1 MSNVSRRTFFQG
13 AALAISASRVIGAN
27 DKINV
32 GIVGLG
38 TRGPALLGY
47 LAQLPDNR
55 VVGLCDVKQQARER
69 AQAKLQQLAPG
80 EKAKEFV
87 DMREMFADKT
97 IDAAFLSVPVHWHG
111 LATVWGCEA
120 GKDVYVEKPASY
132 NIHESRR
139 MIESARK
146 TNRIAQVGLQG
157 RSMPFKIRAMQ
168 LLRDGAIGKVYMSR
182 GLCFK
187 PRPSMGKTPPE
198 PVPPGVDWELMLGPA
213 PLRPYTK
220 NRGSYTWN
228 WLWDYGAGD
237 LTNAGAHEFD
247 VAHWGLGDPGM
258 PKAAVS
264 TGGKYVW
271 DDDQEAPNTQYCA
284 FDYGDRELVFEIR
297 ALPSGPEAGQP
308 LVPGVTN
315 YPWYPGGVQGHLT
328 VGNLF
333 LGGNGWMWLDVS
345 GFKIYKGEGSELAM
359 EEKAATGAELS
370 YQQAHVANFLQACRS
385 RKIKDLHCDV
395 AVGATSAAVC
405 HLATISYRVGRK
417 IVWDDAKGRC
427 VNDPEADRLITRDYR
442 KPYVV

>member
-1 MSNVSRRTFFQG
+1 M
-13 AALAISASRVIGAN
+13 GAN

-47 LAQLPDNR
+47 LVKIPETR
-55 VVGLCDVKQQARER
+55 VAGLCDVKQEARER
-69 AQAKLQQLAPG
+69 TQALLRQLAPG
-80 EKAKEFV
+80 EKAAEFV
-87 DMREMFADKT
+87 NMREMFAGKA
-97 IDAAFLSVPVHWHG
+97 IDAVLLSVPVHWHG

-139 MIESARK
+139 MIETARK
-146 TNRIAQVGLQG
+146 TNRMVQVGLQG
-157 RSMPFKIRAMQ
+157 RSMAHKIHAIE
-168 LLRDGAIGKVYMSR
+168 LLRQGAIGKVYMSK

-198 PVPPGVDWELMLGPA
+198 PVPPGIDWDLMQGPA
-213 PLRPYTK
+213 PERPYTR

-271 DDDQEAPNTQYCA
+271 DDDQEAPNTQNCV
-284 FDYGDRELVFEIR
+284 FDYGERQLVFEIR
-297 ALPSGPEAGQP
+297 ALPTGPEAGEP
-308 LVPGVTN
+308 LVPGAHQVLLVSRRRAG
-315 YPWYPGGVQGHLT
+315 PSDRRQPFSRRQR
-328 VGNLF
+328 
-333 LGGNGWMWLDVS
+333 LDVA
-345 GFKIYKGEGSELAM
+345 GWQRLQDLQGRRQRVGYPREIGCRRGGP
-359 EEKAATGAELS
+359 AAG
-370 YQQAHVANFLQACRS
+370 ACRQLPRRLPQPQHQGPALRNRS
-385 RKIKDLHCDV
+385 RRLV
-395 AVGATSAAVC
+395 
-405 HLATISYRVGRK
+405 RGRMPP
-417 IVWDDAKGRC
+417 GYHQLQGG
-427 VNDPEADRLITRDYR
+427 PQDRLGRRQGAMRQRSGSRQIDCARLSQTVRR
-442 KPYVV
+442 LGSLRTKP

>member
-1 MSNVSRRTFFQG
+1 
-13 AALAISASRVIGAN
+13 VIGAN

-38 TRGPALLGY
+38 SRGPVLMELCAHLSES
-47 LAQLPDNR
+47 R
-55 VVGLCDVKQQARER
+55 VGGLCDVKQEARER
-69 AQAKLQQLAPG
+69 AQAKLQQLSPD

-87 DMREMFADKT
+87 DMREMFADKA
-97 IDAAFLSVPVHWHG
+97 IDAVFLSVPVHWHG

-139 MIESARK
+139 MIETARK
-146 TNRIAQVGLQG
+146 TNRMVQVGLQARG
-157 RSMPFKIRAMQ
+157 VAHKIHAMQ
-168 LLRDGAIGKVYMSR
+168 MLRDGAIGKVYMSK

-198 PVPPGVDWELMLGPA
+198 PVPPGVNWELMQGPA
-213 PLRPYTK
+213 PERPYTK

-228 WLWDYGAGD
+228 WLWDYGAGE
-237 LTNAGAHEFD
+237 LTNAGAHEID
-247 VAHWGLGDPGM
+247 AARWALGDPGM
-258 PKAAVS
+258 PKAADS

-271 DDDQEAPNTQYCA
+271 DDDQDAPNTQNCV
-284 FDYGDRELVFEIR
+284 FDYGDRQIVIEIR
-297 ALPSGPEAGQP
+297 ALPSGPEAGEP
-308 LVPGVTN
+308 LVPGVTK
-315 YPWYPGGVQGHLT
+315 YPWYPGGVQGRLISGT
-328 VGNLF
+328 LC
-333 LGGNGWMWLDVS
+333 LGGNGWMWLDQT
-345 GFKIYKGEGSELAM
+345 GFKFYKGEGSELFAT
-359 EEKAATGAELS
+359 EKTTDTNDV
-370 YQQAHVANFLQACRS
+370 QTQAHVQNFLQSCRS
-385 RKIKDLHCDV
+385 RNIKDLHCDV
-395 AVGATSAAVC
+395 EVGATSAAVS

>member
-1 MSNVSRRTFFQG
+1 MSDVSRRTFFQG
-13 AALAISASRVIGAN
+13 ALLAASANRVMGAN

-38 TRGPALLGY
+38 TRGSALIQY
-47 LAQLPDNR
+47 CAKIPEAR
-55 VVGLCDVKQQARER
+55 VAGLCDVKQEARER
-69 AQAKLQQLAPG
+69 AQALLQQLVPG

-87 DMREMFADKT
+87 DMREMFAEKG
-97 IDAAFLSVPVHWHG
+97 IDAVLLSVPVHWHG

-139 MIESARK
+139 MIETARK
-146 TNRIAQVGLQG
+146 TNRMVGVGLQS
-157 RSMPFKIRAMQ
+157 RSMGHKIRAMQ
-168 LLRDGAIGKVYMSR
+168 LLRDGVIGKVYMSK

-198 PVPPGVDWELMLGPA
+198 PVPPGVNWDLFVGPA
-213 PLRPYTK
+213 PMRPYTR
-220 NRGSYTWN
+220 NRINYTWN

-237 LTNAGAHEFD
+237 ITNAGAHEFD
-247 VAHWGLGDPGM
+247 TACWGLGDPGM
-258 PKAAVS
+258 PKAALCS
-264 TGGKYVW
+264 GGKYVW

-297 ALPSGPEAGQP
+297 ALPSGPEAGEP
-308 LVPGVTN
+308 VVTGVTK

-333 LGGNGWMWLDVS
+333 MGGNGWMWLDGS
-345 GFKIYKGEGSELAM
+345 GFKVHKGEGNEVAM
-359 EEKAATGAELS
+359 EEKADSLDRS
-370 YQQAHVANFLQACRS
+370 DQVAHVRNFLLVCQS
-385 RKIKDLHCDV
+385 RKVQDLHCPIE
-395 AVGATSAAVC
+395 VGATSSAVC

-417 IVWDDAKGRC
+417 VVWDDAKGQF
-427 VNDPEADRLITRDYR
+427 VNDAEADRLISRDYR